1 MPFERR
7 IASVALVACA
17 SLVLCGAVS
26 ASGQR
31 ASLVTQTQFVEL
43 AQSGIQA
50 AQANFWNAKL
60 GWYNDRLGAPKNPRM
75 PLAYLWSAF
84 PLFEAIDAVA
94 IAEPTAA
101 NKAAVESFAAMAER
115 YWNGALEPRGG
126 FAYYPG
132 IHDPHALTYFDD
144 NGWWGIAFL
153 DAFRA
158 TGDRAFLT
166 EAARAF
172 DFIVESGW
180 NSAGGGTWWDNR
192 HGHITAEPLAAAAY
206 IGAVLY
212 QQTGQPAYL
221 QQVTKLIS
229 WADTNTLDP
238 GGTGLYTRNSTDGT
252 LLDYVEGMMIGAD
265 LVLCDA
271 TGQASYCA
279 KAEQLGQ
286 ASVAEFP
293 AALDWSPTA
302 DGIYLRFLL
311 DLYQHDGNKVWYQA
325 VYANA
330 ERAMQNAPSGDG
342 LYLNDWSGQPVT
354 PGGLLRTHAG
364 TVALFA
370 WLATAA
376 PPAG

>member
-1 MPFERR
+1 MLFERR

-26 ASGQR
+26 ASEQR
-31 ASLVTQTQFVEL
+31 TSRITQTQFLGL
-43 AQSGIQA
+43 AQSGIKA
-50 AQANFWNAKL
+50 AHARFWNAKL
-60 GWYNDRLGAPKNPRM
+60 GWYNDSLAPPKNPRM

-101 NKAAVESFAAMAER
+101 NKAAVESFANMAER
-115 YWNGALEPRGG
+115 YWNGALEPQGG
-126 FAYYPG
+126 FAYYLG
-132 IHDPHALTYFDD
+132 IDDPHALTYFDD
-144 NGWWGIAFL
+144 NGWWGIAFI

-158 TGDRAFLT
+158 TGDRSYLT

-172 DFIVESGW
+172 EFIVESGW
-180 NSAGGGTWWDNR
+180 NTAGGGTWWDNR
-192 HGHITAEPLAAAAY
+192 RGHITAEPLAAAAY

-212 QQTGQPAYL
+212 QQTGQAAYL
-221 QQVTKLIS
+221 RQVTKLIS
-229 WADTNTLDP
+229 WADANTVDP
-238 GGTGLYTRNSTDGT
+238 ATGLYTRNATDGT
-252 LLDYVEGMMIGAD
+252 LLDYVEGMMIGAN
-265 LVLCDA
+265 LVLCEA
-271 TGQASYCA
+271 TAQSSYCT

-286 ASVAEFP
+286 AAVAAFTV
-293 AALDWSPTA
+293 LDWSPTA

-311 DLYQHDGNKVWYQA
+311 DLYRHDGNKAWYEV

-330 ERAMQNAPSGDG
+330 QRALQNAPSGNG
-342 LYLNDWSGQPVT
+342 LDLKDWNGQPVT

-370 WLATAA
+370 WLATAT
-376 PPAG
+376 PPAS

>member
-1 MPFERR
+1 MLFERR
-7 IASVALVACA
+7 IASFALVACV
-17 SLVLCGAVS
+17 SLVLCSAAS
-26 ASGQR
+26 ASEQRSGQI
-31 ASLVTQTQFVEL
+31 TQAQFLGL
-43 AQSGIQA
+43 AQSGIHV

-101 NKAAVESFAAMAER
+101 NKAAVVRFATAAEG
-115 YWNGALEPRGG
+115 YWNGALEPQGA

-132 IHDPHALTYFDD
+132 LHGPHVLTYFDD

-158 TGDRAFLT
+158 TGNRSYLT

-172 DFIVESGW
+172 EFIVESGW
-180 NSAGGGTWWDNR
+180 NTAGGGTWWDTR

-212 QQTGQPAYL
+212 EQTRQSSYL

-229 WADTNTLDP
+229 WADTNTVDP
-238 GGTGLYTRNSTDGT
+238 TTGLYTRNPTDDT
-252 LLDYVEGMMIGAD
+252 VLDYVEGMMIGAD

-271 TGQASYCA
+271 TAQSGYCT

-286 ASVAEFP
+286 ASLAAFP
-293 AALDWSPTA
+293 DLDWSATA

-311 DLYQHDGNKVWYQA
+311 DLYQHDGNNAWYQA

-330 ERAMQNAPSGDG
+330 QRAMQNAPAGNG
-342 LYLNDWSGQPVT
+342 LYLNGWNGQPVT